1 MISTTSA
8 GQEYLVSAS
17 DLMASLIFVF
27 IITLLIFVL
36 RLQTVTISMQSA
48 EDTQAVILSLVAKSL
63 EENGLEVEIVPDQ
76 GILRLTSSSVNFA
89 FGATDPIPEHVPR
102 VELIGRVML
111 EVLPCFVNPPTDS
124 TCEGLNVDRGRYTA
138 LLSTVLIEGHTDAAP
153 VGTANRFRD
162 NVELSGLRA
171 ASVHRVLRTSYPTI
185 DSVLVRPGERRER
198 ILSISGYG
206 AQRLIPDVDP
216 LSETQRRIDLRFL
229 MEPFQ
234 GVNPVPGVNPVTD
247 AVRDQLGS
255 SGG

>member
-1 MISTTSA
+1 MNTSSS

-27 IITLLIFVL
+27 IITLMIFVL
-36 RLQTVTISMQSA
+36 RLQTVTVSLQSA
-48 EDTQAVILSLVAKSL
+48 TDTQAVILTLVAKSL
-63 EENGLEVEIVPDQ
+63 EENGLEVEVVPEQ
-76 GILRLTSSSVNFA
+76 GILRLTSSAVNFA
-89 FGATDPIPEHVPR
+89 FGATDPIPEHLTR

-111 EVLPCFVNPPTDS
+111 DVLPCFVRPPTDI
-124 TCEGLNVDRGRYTA
+124 TCEGLGVDRERYSA

-153 VGTANRFRD
+153 VAGGNRFRD

-185 DSVLVRPGERRER
+185 DSVLVRPGERAER

-206 AQRLIPDVDP
+206 AQRLIPSLDP
-216 LSETQRRIDLRFL
+216 LSAAQRRIDLRFL

-234 GVNPVPGVNPVTD
+234 DQNPVPE
-247 AVRDQLGS
+247 AVQAELGNS
-255 SGG
+255 